1 MKQLNSL
8 GFWKST
14 VSFWNRFIGAN
25 SQLFWDY
32 CPDLCHTQHMHNY
45 WQKEALGVGT
55 LQGDGT
61 GASYR
66 LRQQSTR
73 LDFLFNL
80 LLKNMVARS
89 SHIVCRKFV
98 DSHERSDATK
108 VWVHNIKNQK
118 HLSPKTIANCLRTD
132 IVIEYKHYT
141 LCNAGCRGLA
151 HAWTTG
157 IHLLSAQHQI
167 QGCTVT
173 SQDSSRWLNII
184 TRNVHSVLREEK
196 WAVLCVLLPAWEM
209 WMSSRVVFSAMFT
222 HGGQAQTKA

>member
-1 MKQLNSL
+1 M
-8 GFWKST
+8 F
-14 VSFWNRFIGAN
+14 V
-25 SQLFWDY
+25 
-32 CPDLCHTQHMHNY
+32 C
-45 WQKEALGVGT
+45 
-55 LQGDGT
+55 
-61 GASYR
+61 
-66 LRQQSTR
+66 
-73 LDFLFNL
+73 
-80 LLKNMVARS
+80 S
-89 SHIVCRKFV
+89 SHTVCRKFV
-98 DSHERSDATK
+98 DSHERSGATK

-209 WMSSRVVFSAMFT
+209 WMSTRVFFSAMFT
-222 HGGQAQTKA
+222 HGGQAQTKASCQKKHRRGRIVPSVSRVLHNMTLSSPQMIPAQMKMSPTVC